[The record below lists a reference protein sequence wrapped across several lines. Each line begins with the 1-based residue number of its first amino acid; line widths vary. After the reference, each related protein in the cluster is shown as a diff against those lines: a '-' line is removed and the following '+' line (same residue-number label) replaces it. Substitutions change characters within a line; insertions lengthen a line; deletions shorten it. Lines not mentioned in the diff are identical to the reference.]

1 MYRAVGKD
9 GKRKTK
15 IYYKDDVIVRSVL
28 YSIIVLYHFDGKW
41 LTFRGNNIE
50 NIRRV
55 YLAITNVSHRMGWM
69 NGLYLRGPKVR
80 TMYKL

>member
-1 MYRAVGKD
+1 MGKEKKKNYED
-9 GKRKTK
+9 G
-15 IYYKDDVIVRSVL
+15 VIVRSVL
-28 YSIIVLYHFDGKW
+28 YSIIVRYHFDGKW
-41 LTFRGNNIE
+41 LTYRGNNTE